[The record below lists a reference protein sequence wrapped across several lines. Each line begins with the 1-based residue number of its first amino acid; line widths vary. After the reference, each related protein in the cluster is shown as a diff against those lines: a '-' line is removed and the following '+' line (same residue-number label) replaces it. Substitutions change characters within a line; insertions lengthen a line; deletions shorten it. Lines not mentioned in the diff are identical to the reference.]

1 MDSTSVVAIFGIF
14 ALAVT
19 VVVIVAIVYGYR
31 KIKGS
36 PKDGTFD
43 LEK

>member
-1 MDSTSVVAIFGIF
+1 MDSTGVVAIFGIF
-14 ALAVT
+14 ALAVI
-19 VVVIVAIVYGYR
+19 VIVAIVYGYR

-36 PKDGTFD
+36 YKNGGFD

>member
-1 MDSTSVVAIFGIF
+1 MDSTGVVAIFGIF
-14 ALAVT
+14 ALT

-31 KIKGS
+31 RIKGS
-36 PKDGTFD
+36 YKDGEFD